1 MTRFRYFGVFE
12 CPQFTCHTDVNL
24 VNREA
29 NLYFQKLVFFVLTF
43 CGRNQPVLNL
53 FLTTV
58 SFCNS
63 SCNAGLFDEIVK
75 VQKGHA
81 RIILHA
87 AFSG

>member
-24 VNREA
+24 VIREA
-29 NLYFQKLVFFVLTF
+29 NLCFLKLVFFRPYLLRKKSAGT
-43 CGRNQPVLNL
+43 NL

-58 SFCNS
+58 SFWG
-63 SCNAGLFDEIVK
+63 SCNAGLFDEIYK

-87 AFSG
+87 TFSG